1 MNSKIPINVTIDS
14 GSLSLPASPIFQKEK
29 STYIC
34 PFCVT
39 KLEKLEPKCPECQ
52 HKMDWSVWMD
62 KNAKYNYAFAESGV
76 L

>member
-1 MNSKIPINVTIDS
+1 MNSKTQINVVINH

-29 STYIC
+29 NTYLC

-39 KLEKLEPKCPECQ
+39 KLEKFERECSDC
-52 HKMDWSVWMD
+52 HRKMDWTVWTD
-62 KNAKYNYAFAESGV
+62 KNTKHDYAFAESGV

>member
-1 MNSKIPINVTIDS
+1 MNSKIPIDAAIDP

-29 STYIC
+29 STYLC

-39 KLEKLEPKCPECQ
+39 KLEKFECECSNCRR
-52 HKMDWSVWMD
+52 KMDWSRWTD
-62 KNAKYNYAFAESGV
+62 KNIKHNYAFYESGM

>member
-1 MNSKIPINVTIDS
+1 MNSKILINAAIDS

-29 STYIC
+29 NTYFC

-39 KLEKLEPKCPECQ
+39 KLEKFERECSDC
-52 HKMDWSVWMD
+52 HRKMDWSQWTD
-62 KNAKYNYAFAESGV
+62 KKTKHDCDFVGSNV

>member
-1 MNSKIPINVTIDS
+1 MNNKIPINVIIGH

-29 STYIC
+29 STYLC

-39 KLEKLEPKCPECQ
+39 KLEKFECECSDC
-52 HKMDWSVWMD
+52 HRKMDWSRWAD
-62 KNAKYNYAFAESGV
+62 KNDKHNYAFAESGV

>member
-1 MNSKIPINVTIDS
+1 MNSKVPTNVAIDH

-29 STYIC
+29 NTYLC

-39 KLEKLEPKCPECQ
+39 KLGKFECECSDC
-52 HKMDWSVWMD
+52 HRKMDWGVWMD
-62 KNAKYNYAFAESGV
+62 KNAKNNYAFAESGV

>member
-1 MNSKIPINVTIDS
+1 MNNKTPINVTIGH

-29 STYIC
+29 STYLC

-39 KLEKLEPKCPECQ
+39 KLEKFEYECSDCH
-52 HKMDWSVWMD
+52 HKMDWSRWTD
-62 KNAKYNYAFAESGV
+62 KNVKYDCGFSGGEV

>member
-1 MNSKIPINVTIDS
+1 MNSKIPINVNIDY

-29 STYIC
+29 NTYLC

-39 KLEKLEPKCPECQ
+39 KLEKFECECSDC
-52 HKMDWSVWMD
+52 HRKMDWSVWMD
-62 KNAKYNYAFAESGV
+62 KNAKHNYACAESGM